1 MQILEPHQTRHPTQV
16 KETARQRLVFL
27 REQINF
33 HGHRYYVLDDPEIAD
48 GEYDALFQE
57 LLELEGRYPDLLTPD
72 SPSQRVGGAP
82 LAQFQQ
88 VAHRQPMLSLE
99 NAFSQADLL
108 AFEERLLRFLKID
121 GPLDYVAEP
130 KLDGL
135 AVELVYEDGVLVVG
149 STRGDGQTGE
159 DITANL
165 KTIAAIPLRLHS
177 ASFPEILEV
186 RGEVFLPSAGFQSL
200 NDQRQASGEAPFA
213 NPRNA
218 AAGSLRQLDPKLA
231 ASRPLDF
238 FCYGVA
244 EPSQTPCHSQ
254 SALLAY
260 LQGLGFKVNHH
271 IKTCAGVEAVAAHF
285 AALTTLRQTLPYDID
300 GMVVK
305 VDALALQRRLGNKA
319 RTPRWAIAWKFEAI
333 QATTTLLGIEFGVGR
348 TGAVTPV
355 AILEPVKVG
364 GVVVR
369 RATLHNEEEIRRK
382 DLRLGDT
389 VLVQR
394 AGDVIPEVVKAITE
408 ERRGNEQPIVMPT
421 QCPSCGQ
428 ALARSAGE
436 IVSRCPNSACPAQRV
451 RALIHYAGK
460 AGLDIEGL
468 GEKAVEQLYNQGLV
482 QDIPD
487 FYALTPADLA
497 RLEGWAEK
505 SAENA
510 VAAIAASLD
519 VTLARFL
526 AALGIRF
533 VGEGM
538 AQLLA
543 SRFESL
549 EQIRAARQ
557 EDFMNIEGIGEQSAK
572 SLAQFF
578 ANPPVVLMLD
588 RLLAHG
594 LHLQAETR
602 GDLPL
607 TGAVFV
613 FTGALGSFSRDEA
626 KSRVK
631 ALGGQVVSAVGK
643 KVTHVVCGEGS
654 GSKQKKALELGL
666 RLVSEDDFLSLID
679 SAASPLPGGDE

>member
-1 MQILEPHQTRHPTQV
+1 MAVLESHQARHPTPV
-16 KETARQRLVFL
+16 KETARQRLAVL
-27 REQINF
+27 REQINY
-33 HGHRYYVLDDPEIAD
+33 HGHRYYVQDAPEIAD

-57 LLELEGRYPDLLTPD
+57 LLALEGQYPDLVTAD
-72 SPSQRVGGAP
+72 SPSQRVGGSP

-99 NAFSQADLL
+99 NAFSQADML

-121 GPLDYVAEP
+121 EPLDYVAEP

-135 AVELVYEDGVLVVG
+135 AVELVYADGLLVVG

-165 KTIAAIPLRLHS
+165 KTIATIPLRLHS
-177 ASFPEILEV
+177 TDPPTTLEV
-186 RGEVFLPSAGFQSL
+186 RGEVFLPIEGFQAL
-200 NDQRQASGEAPFA
+200 NEQRLANGEAPFA

-218 AAGSLRQLDPKLA
+218 AAGSLRQLDPQIA
-231 ASRPLDF
+231 AARPLDF

-244 EPSQTPCHSQ
+244 DPSPTLCASQ
-254 SALLAY
+254 AALLAY
-260 LQGLGFKVNHH
+260 LQGLGFKVNPLV
-271 IKTCAGVEAVAAHF
+271 KTCNGVEAVAAHF
-285 AALTTLRQTLPYDID
+285 AELTVMRQTLPYDID

-305 VDALALQRRLGNKA
+305 VDSLALQGRLGNKA

-333 QATTTLLGIEFGVGR
+333 QATTTLLAIEFGVGR

-355 AILEPVKVG
+355 AILEPVQVG

-394 AGDVIPEVVKAITE
+394 AGDVIPEVVKALAE
-408 ERRGNEQPIVMPT
+408 QRCGSEQPIVMPS
-421 QCPSCGQ
+421 QCPSCEQ
-428 ALARSAGE
+428 PLLRPAGE
-436 IVSRCPNSACPAQRV
+436 VISRCLNPACPAQRV

-460 AGLDIEGL
+460 AGLDIDGL
-468 GEKAVEQLYNQGLV
+468 GEKAVEQLYSQGLV

-487 FYALTPADLA
+487 FYDLTPADLI

-510 VAAIAASLD
+510 VAAIAASLE
-519 VTLARFL
+519 VPLARFL

-533 VGEGM
+533 VGEGT

-543 SRFESL
+543 SRFDSL
-549 EQIRAARQ
+549 AQLRAAGL

-572 SLAQFF
+572 SLVQFF
-578 ANPPVVLMLD
+578 ANPHVAHTLD
-588 RLLAHG
+588 RLLARG
-594 LHLQAETR
+594 LCLQLETR
-602 GDLPL
+602 GGLPL
-607 TGAVFV
+607 TGTVFV
-613 FTGALGSFSRDEA
+613 FTGTLVSFSRDEA
-626 KSRVK
+626 KARVK

-666 RLVSEDDFLSLID
+666 RLVSEAELLDLMQ
-679 SAASPLPGGDE
+679 SAAPAGAGGE